1 MQRRRVSLELAE
13 FELSRKH
20 CGEGSR
26 KIDPRVVRMIIDE
39 ALSEKQR
46 EYLCDYYFDGLS
58 MRRAAELHGV
68 SLSTVSRTIKR
79 AENRIRRILK
89 YQVRR

>member
-1 MQRRRVSLELAE
+1 MPRRVSLEFAE
-13 FELSRKH
+13 YELSRQQY
-20 CGEGSR
+20 GESSR
-26 KIDPRVVRMIIDE
+26 RIDPRVVRMIIEE

-58 MRRAAELHGV
+58 MSRSAELHGV

-79 AENRIRRILK
+79 AENRIRGILK
-89 YQVRR
+89 YQIRR